1 MAGASLGKPGHD
13 EAGAYSEEF
22 GSDLPAKCRLML
34 AGHTFA
40 PQIRRSR
47 LAQAARLL
55 VRHRQLIWLM
65 ALREL
70 RDRYAGSALG
80 VGWAVVQPLLLMI
93 VLIVVLG
100 FAFGPRATGQGY
112 APIDYAS
119 YVVAGYLPWLI
130 IAASLQGSTSIIVA
144 NPGLVKQIDFPL
156 EVLPVKTVI
165 AQVVPQ
171 LVGVVGL
178 VAYDAAVHL
187 KISGLLLLVP
197 VVIAIQLF
205 FVCGLCWLAAAI
217 GAYFRDADQIL
228 QSLLLVN
235 IYLLPIFFLP
245 EMTPNLLRPIVA
257 YNPFSPVVWVFQDA
271 LYYGEFRHPGA
282 WGVFLVL
289 SFVSFAAGL
298 AVFRRA
304 KPGFG
309 DLV

>member
-1 MAGASLGKPGHD
+1 MPPGRT
-13 EAGAYSEEF
+13 
-22 GSDLPAKCRLML
+22 LV
-34 AGHTFA
+34 
-40 PQIRRSR
+40 PQIGRWR
-47 LAQAARLL
+47 LAQAVRVL

-65 ALREL
+65 ALREM
-70 RDRYAGSALG
+70 RDRYAGSAFG
-80 VGWAVVQPLLLMI
+80 IGWAVVQPLLLMI
-93 VLIVVLG
+93 VLIIVLG
-100 FAFGPRATGQGY
+100 FAFGPRAAAQGGST
-112 APIDYAS
+112 IDYAS

-130 IAASLQGSTSIIVA
+130 TAASLQGSASIIVA

-165 AQVVPQ
+165 THFVPQ
-171 LVGVVGL
+171 LVGIIGL
-178 VAYDAAVHL
+178 VAYNAAAHL

-197 VVIAIQLF
+197 LLIAIQLVF
-205 FVCGLCWLAAAI
+205 TSGLCWLIAAV

-245 EMTPNLLRPIVA
+245 EMTPSVLVPVVA
-257 YNPFSPVVWVFQDA
+257 CNPFSPVVWVFQDA
-271 LYYGEFRHPGA
+271 LYYGEFRHWAA
-282 WGVFLVL
+282 WGAFLVL
-289 SFVSFAAGL
+289 SLVSFAGGL